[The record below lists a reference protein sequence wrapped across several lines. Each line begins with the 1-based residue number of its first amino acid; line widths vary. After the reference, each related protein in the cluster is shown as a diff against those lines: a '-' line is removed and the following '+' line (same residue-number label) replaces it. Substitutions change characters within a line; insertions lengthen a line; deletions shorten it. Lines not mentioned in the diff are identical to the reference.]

1 MATTPKERTII
12 VLAENRTVIIS
23 DKRTTSDERT
33 ADVV

>member
-1 MATTPKERTII
+1 MATTSKERTII
-12 VLAENRTVIIS
+12 VLAENRAVIIS